1 MHRIL
6 PATVSRTLVCELS
19 VCWLRGIGEAPG
31 LVEEDAVLDA
41 GFILIVSTV
50 KIIRNYLGV
59 EFENVEEDRPAVGGG

>member
-1 MHRIL
+1 
-6 PATVSRTLVCELS
+6 
-19 VCWLRGIGEAPG
+19 LRGIGEAPG